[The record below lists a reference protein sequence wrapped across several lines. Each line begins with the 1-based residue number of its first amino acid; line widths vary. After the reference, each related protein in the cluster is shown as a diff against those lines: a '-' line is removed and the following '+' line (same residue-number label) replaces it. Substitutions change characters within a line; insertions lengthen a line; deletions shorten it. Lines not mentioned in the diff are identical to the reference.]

1 MSLRGIVSPLRSNGF
16 RSCRFAVAFLAAL
29 VVPAAARAQQ
39 ANQPIDQEYTAKIK
53 EYLTDSRISTELV
66 SYMPASSTVPTPLKF
81 LGRIVGTP
89 GELTHAADIHRYL
102 QAVANAA
109 PQRAKFWTIGKTE
122 EGRDM
127 VVLAIGDEQT
137 MSQLTTYK
145 SYVNA
150 LSDPRKTSDAR
161 AKEII
166 SAAKPIYWVTSGM
179 HSPERG
185 GPEMLMELAY
195 RLVVDE
201 SPFIQNIRKNVIT
214 FITPVIE
221 VDGRERMVDTYYFN
235 KKLAASN
242 AAGAVG
248 AAGAAGAPGGGGRG
262 GATLPLM
269 YWGKYVQHDN
279 NRDGIGQFLALTQNV
294 NKLQNEWTPQILHDL
309 HESVTY
315 LYAST
320 GEGPYNEALDPI
332 TIDEWWLLAKND
344 VSELTKRGVP
354 GVWTYGY
361 YDGWAPNYMFFV
373 AHSHNATGRFYE
385 VQSYGPENGTVNGGN
400 AAVREWFRPNPALP
414 TIKWGPR
421 ANTNIQESG
430 MLFALSYVAKNR
442 ESFLENYW
450 LKNKRAMQKG
460 IDGPLYGWVVPANQW
475 AKANA
480 AEAVND
486 LRRQGLEFHTATS
499 AFHVGNIDVKPG
511 DYIIRGD
518 QPLRTIADFLFPLQ
532 RFSPSNPSPYD
543 DTGWTLP
550 LMRNVSIIPVMDKSL
565 LSQSMTPVTSD
576 VRAAGGIAGSGRTVV
591 IDNTADNNLVTFR
604 FRFPNMAMQA
614 TEMAFDVA
622 GRHFAPGAIVIN
634 NANRGMIEPAL
645 RELGLSAV
653 AMNAAPPVRMHN
665 LDVPRIGYVH
675 SWSRTQDE
683 GWVRAAL
690 DHYGV
695 PYKYFGEPLLKEG
708 NLRAKYDVI
717 IYPTGGTGYTPPAG
731 GPGGQGAGAPGAGGD
746 NSGAVSVPPAG
757 KPIPFMRSAEF
768 PALGYPDSTSDIR
781 GGVGADGMKALYDF
795 VRQGGTLITEGGT
808 ASIFPNLNLA
818 PGVKVEPAG
827 NLFVRGSVMRGMITD
842 KNSPLVYGYQYN
854 EVPVYFSSGPIL
866 NANNAPANEAPPAPA
881 GGGRGAAQGRQNTTP
896 NAGGPIRLSPWD
908 PAGTGTPYGMMPA
921 DTAAGNRGR
930 GAGNFGGGGGGRQ
943 GGGGAAGAGVP
954 GLVPDAP
961 TSTRV
966 VMQFPAKADDML
978 LSGTIENGYVLQNR
992 AQLVDEKIG
1001 TGHLVM
1007 FAIRPYWRWETH
1019 GNYALGFN
1027 AIMNWNDLDAGK

>member
-1 MSLRGIVSPLRSNGF
+1 MCALFAMSILFTLSIPG
-16 RSCRFAVAFLAAL
+16 
-29 VVPAAARAQQ
+29 AARAQQ
-39 ANQPIDQEYTAKIK
+39 GNQPIDQEYTAKIK
-53 EYLTDSRISTELV
+53 EYLTDPRISTELV
-66 SYMPASSTVPTPLKF
+66 NYMPASATVPTPLKF
-81 LGRIVGTP
+81 LGRIIGTP
-89 GELTHAADIHRYL
+89 GEITHAADIHRYL

-109 PQRAKFWTIGKTE
+109 PKRAKFWTIGKSE

-137 MSQLTTYK
+137 MSQLPTYK

-150 LSDPRKTSDAR
+150 LSDPRRTSDAR
-161 AKEII
+161 AREVI
-166 SAAKPIYWVTSGM
+166 SAAKPIYWITSGI

-201 SPFIQNIRKNVIT
+201 SPFIRNIRSNVIT

-235 KKLAASN
+235 KKLAAEN
-242 AAGAVG
+242 PAADD
-248 AAGAAGAPGGGGRG
+248 AGTGGGGRG
-262 GATLPLM
+262 GRGGSSLPLM

-279 NRDGIGQFLALTQNV
+279 NRDGMGQFLALTQNV
-294 NKLQNEWTPQILHDL
+294 EKVQNEWTPQILHDL

-332 TIDEWWLLAKND
+332 TIDEWWMLAKND
-344 VSELTKRGVP
+344 VGELTKRGVP

-385 VQSYGPENGTVNGGN
+385 VQSYGPDNTTVNGGN

-421 ANTNIQESG
+421 ANTNIQESAI
-430 MLFALSYVAKNR
+430 LFALSYVAKNR
-442 ESFLENYW
+442 ESFLEDFW
-450 LKNKRAMQKG
+450 LKSKRAVQKG

-499 AFHVGNIDVKPG
+499 SFRIGNVDVKPG

-532 RFSPSNPSPYD
+532 HFAPTNPSPYD
-543 DTGWTLP
+543 DTGWTFP
-550 LMRNVSIIPVMDKSL
+550 LMRNVSIIPITDKTL

-576 VRAAGGIAGSGRTVV
+576 VHAAGGIAGNGRTVV
-591 IDNTADNNLVTFR
+591 VENTADNSLVTFR
-604 FRFPNMAMQA
+604 FRFPTMAMQA

-622 GRHFAPGAIVIN
+622 GHHFAPGAVVIN
-634 NANRGMIEPAL
+634 NANRGLLEPAL
-645 RELGLSAV
+645 RELGLSAY
-653 AMNAAPPVRMHN
+653 ALPAAPPVKMHN

-675 SWSRTQDE
+675 SWTRTQDE

-695 PYKYFGEPLLKEG
+695 PYKYFGEPLLKDG

-717 IYPTGGTGYTPPAG
+717 IYPTGGTGYSAN
-731 GPGGQGAGAPGAGGD
+731 AANANAD
-746 NSGAVSVPPAG
+746 G

-768 PALGYPDSTSDIR
+768 PALGYPDSTSDVR
-781 GGVGADGMKALYDF
+781 GGVGEDGMKALYDF

-827 NLFVRGSVMRGMITD
+827 NLFVRGSVMRGVITD
-842 KNSPLVYGYQYN
+842 KTSPLVYGYQYN

-866 NANNAPANEAPPAPA
+866 NAGVPQADSPPATT
-881 GGGRGAAQGRQNTTP
+881 GGGRAGATGRQNTTP
-896 NAGGPIRLSPWD
+896 NAGSPIKLSPWD
-908 PAGTGTPYGMMPA
+908 PAGTGTPYGMIPS
-921 DTAAGNRGR
+921 DTATAPSRGR
-930 GAGNFGGGGGGRQ
+930 GAGNFGGGRQ
-943 GGGGAAGAGVP
+943 GGGGNAGAVTVP
-954 GLVPDAP
+954 GLVADAP
-961 TSTRV
+961 ASTRV

-978 LSGTIENGYVLQNR
+978 LSGTLENGYVLSNR

-1001 TGHLVM
+1001 DGHLVM
-1007 FAIRPYWRWETH
+1007 FAIRPYWRWQTH